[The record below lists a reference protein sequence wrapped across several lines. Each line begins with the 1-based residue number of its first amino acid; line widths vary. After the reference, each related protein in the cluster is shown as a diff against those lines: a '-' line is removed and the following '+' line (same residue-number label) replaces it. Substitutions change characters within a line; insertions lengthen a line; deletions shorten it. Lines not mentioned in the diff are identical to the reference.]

1 MEKQYLEDLSK
12 TLTKVLND
20 DEELKEKI
28 LNPFL
33 EACEKAKAE
42 KQ

>member
-1 MEKQYLEDLSK
+1 MEKQYLGELSK

-20 DEELKEKI
+20 NDELREKL

-33 EACEKAKAE
+33 ESCAKARAE

>member
-1 MEKQYLEDLSK
+1 MEKQHLEELSK

-20 DEELKEKI
+20 DDELREKI

-33 EACEKAKAE
+33 EACEKARTE
-42 KQ
+42 K